1 MDTAVS
7 TPDLRRDHV
16 VCLHSSLSSSRQWQ
30 TLAQRL
36 EGEFNLVTPDLLG
49 YGEAPSWPADG
60 DCSLEREIERL
71 ADIVA
76 ELEGP
81 IHLVGHSYGGA
92 VAIRATRAFGRRISS
107 LALYEPVIFPILF
120 DESSDPVATLE
131 MIRLIEGF
139 KRDYDRGELLQA
151 ARGFVDFWSGAGTW
165 DTIPFD
171 KQLRLAARTP
181 AVLANFEAIMA
192 QQNPLSTLAP
202 SGVATLYLC
211 GEDSPA
217 CARAIGEQ
225 FARQVPDAMRQR
237 FRAMG
242 HMGPI
247 THAETVNAR
256 IERFIRHRSA
266 QQYRQ
271 DYAWAA

>member
-1 MDTAVS
+1 MDTAVN
-7 TPDLRRDHV
+7 TPGHRRDHV

-30 TLAQRL
+30 ALEQRL
-36 EGEFNLVTPDLLG
+36 QGEFNVVAPDLLA
-49 YGEAPSWPADG
+49 YGEAPSWPADS
-60 DCSLEREIERL
+60 DYSLEREIERL
-71 ADIVA
+71 ADMVC

-92 VAIRATRAFGRRISS
+92 VAIRAARTFGRRISS
-107 LALYEPVIFPILF
+107 LTLYEPVIFPVLF
-120 DESSDPVATLE
+120 DECADPDATLE
-131 MIRLIEGF
+131 MIRLVERF
-139 KRDYDRGELLQA
+139 KRDYHRGELLQA
-151 ARGFVDFWSGAGTW
+151 ARGFVDYWSGNGAW
-165 DTIPFD
+165 DAIPLP

-181 AVLANFEAIMA
+181 AVLANFEALMT
-192 QQNPLSTLAP
+192 QQNPLSTLAQ
-202 SGVATLYLC
+202 SGIATLYLS

-217 CARAIGEQ
+217 CVQAIGSQ
-225 FARQVPDAMRQR
+225 FARQVPDAIRQR

-256 IERFIRHRSA
+256 IERFIRHRAA